1 MWLSGVSSGAPL
13 MLFCIACGAI
23 GAADSRAAAVSD
35 PKAAS
40 YELGPDDE
48 ITIRALHADEITDK
62 PFRVDP
68 LGYLSLPIIGR
79 VRAGGLTVEQLAHE
93 VSSRLSSFIREPE
106 VSIRVTEFR
115 SQPLSVLG
123 AVKNPGV
130 YRLRG
135 RTTLIEALSSAGG
148 LEPDSGGTIHITRQS
163 ECGTVPLDNAQP
175 DPSGRFSTGE
185 VKLQPLMEARNPAN
199 NLLVCANDVITVPR
213 ARLVYVIG
221 EVHKPGGFV
230 LRDQEMVSVLKA
242 LSMSEGLTHT
252 AGAQKARILRAEA
265 GQAQRRE
272 IPVNLD
278 HVLAGKTEDMMLR
291 PDDILFVPN
300 NKPKTAALR
309 GVEAAVQMAT
319 GVVIWRR

>member
-1 MWLSGVSSGAPL
+1 MRLSGLRGGSPPIL
-13 MLFCIACGAI
+13 LCIACAAVGAV
-23 GAADSRAAAVSD
+23 GAADSRPAAVSD

-40 YELGPDDE
+40 YVLGPDDE

-93 VSSRLSSFIREPE
+93 VSSRLNSFIREPE

-175 DPSGRFSTGE
+175 DPSGRFSTPTIDYALHRIPSLE
-185 VKLQPLMEARNPAN
+185 SSIPTTITCKLKSENFIL
-199 NLLVCANDVITVPR
+199 CAHIP
-213 ARLVYVIG
+213 ISSS
-221 EVHKPGGFV
+221 K
-230 LRDQEMVSVLKA
+230 
-242 LSMSEGLTHT
+242 
-252 AGAQKARILRAEA
+252 I
-265 GQAQRRE
+265 QR
-272 IPVNLD
+272 
-278 HVLAGKTEDMMLR
+278 
-291 PDDILFVPN
+291 
-300 NKPKTAALR
+300 
-309 GVEAAVQMAT
+309 Q
-319 GVVIWRR
+319 